1 MRVPLYL
8 CACHFS
14 SFSQLQKEEEKDSA
28 EMEELMAKL
37 TALQVQKKSL
47 LLEKSSWATRNR
59 ALEAELERTR
69 KANRYLCVCVCVCV
83 CV

>member
-1 MRVPLYL
+1 
-8 CACHFS
+8 
-14 SFSQLQKEEEKDSA
+14 LQKEEEKDSA